1 VTGLAQRPAWVPGR
15 FPRRLVLVAVAALV
29 LVPFG
34 VPRVLAGDP
43 DGADPEAGMARLCRE
58 HGGTP
63 APVEG
68 TAACT
73 VRYGGRTYRM
83 DAITRRGFDED
94 TADYQRRGC
103 ILSQALAGTPPGS
116 FVFHADT
123 GVCEVRRAR

>member
-1 VTGLAQRPAWVPGR
+1 MTARRPRMPGR
-15 FPRRLVLVAVAALV
+15 LPRRGVLVALAALV

-43 DGADPEAGMARLCRE
+43 DVDAGAGLAHLCRE

-63 APVEG
+63 ATTRGGPV
-68 TAACT
+68 CT
-73 VRYGGRTYRM
+73 VRYGARTYRM

-103 ILSQALAGTPPGS
+103 ILSQAGADVRPGS
-116 FVFHADT
+116 YFFHADT
-123 GVCEVRRAR
+123 GVCEARRAG